1 MCTVRRQGRKGKSAS
16 DGRYLVVGAVA
27 RYLKELSS
35 VVCGRP
41 GGLGIGGWTIS
52 DGAAGEESC

>member
-1 MCTVRRQGRKGKSAS
+1 MVSAPFAAKGERESRHRM
-16 DGRYLVVGAVA
+16 GVI
-27 RYLKELSS
+27 LKELSS

-41 GGLGIGGWTIS
+41 GGLGIGGWTTS